1 MRQAI
6 VEELERFI
14 GAQSLW
20 QRNELGHM
28 IDRLRAEPD
37 DICHRLAENLAA
49 VQRTIEAGAPP
60 TRLVADVEGVIYPRL
75 WKLMEAV
82 WDALPDSE
90 LSTRATVLDQRLA
103 PLLHPAR

>member
-14 GAQSLW
+14 GAHSLW
-20 QRNELGHM
+20 HRNELGQM
-28 IDRLRAEPD
+28 IERLRAEPD
-37 DICHRLAENLAA
+37 GVCHRLADNLAA
-49 VQRTIEAGAPP
+49 VQRTIDAGTPT
-60 TRLVADVEGVIYPRL
+60 TRLVADVEGVMYPRL

-90 LSTRATVLDQRLA
+90 LSTRATVLHQRLA
-103 PLLHPAR
+103 PLLDSPR